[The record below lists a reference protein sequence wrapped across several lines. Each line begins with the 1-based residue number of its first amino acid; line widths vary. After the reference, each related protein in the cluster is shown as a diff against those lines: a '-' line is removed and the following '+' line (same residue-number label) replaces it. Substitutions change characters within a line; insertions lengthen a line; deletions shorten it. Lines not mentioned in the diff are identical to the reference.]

1 MSDLSIIFVAG
12 ACFGGA
18 FVTLLR
24 YRAASRDLGRNEA
37 VDELRQI
44 EATMTEDQVRASAML
59 LIGWGFPM
67 SPPPPVWAWKK
78 AYTAVLCG
86 QTGGM
91 KQ

>member
-1 MSDLSIIFVAG
+1 VSDLSIIFVAG

-37 VDELRQI
+37 VD
-44 EATMTEDQVRASAML
+44 EDQVRASAML